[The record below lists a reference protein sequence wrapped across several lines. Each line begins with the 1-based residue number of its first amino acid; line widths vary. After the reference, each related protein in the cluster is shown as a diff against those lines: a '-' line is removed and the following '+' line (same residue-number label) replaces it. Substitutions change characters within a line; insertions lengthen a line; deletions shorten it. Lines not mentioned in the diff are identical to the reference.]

1 MRIDL
6 VRRTV
11 GMAMTVVLLGSAP
24 LSAAQDKPADNMQI
38 LREKIKADKKL
49 LVANNM
55 ELTESEAKNFWPVY
69 EQYQKDLQQ
78 INRRIA
84 TLLDRYAA
92 DFHAKSLTDDK
103 ATKLIDEALAI
114 EQSEADLKKTY
125 SSKLGK
131 ALPVVKVA
139 RYLQIEN
146 KIRAVVRYD
155 IAQGVPLAR

>member
-92 DFHAKSLTDDK
+92 DFQARRRAGGERPCLYVAEATPGVTGASADRRIGLTS
-103 ATKLIDEALAI
+103 TKLA
-114 EQSEADLKKTY
+114 SRSRY
-125 SSKLGK
+125 SL
-131 ALPVVKVA
+131 
-139 RYLQIEN
+139 
-146 KIRAVVRYD
+146 
-155 IAQGVPLAR
+155 